1 MKKSAI
7 FSIITSSV
15 ATVMV
20 LFLSVVRDA
29 ISAHVAKTYEFSYLV
44 LSMIYVAVI
53 FLLLFADLIISRRSA
68 DIHQFVLK
76 PVLAAAILVFFI
88 VNYRTVMYGRDMY
101 VYVCAMMCL
110 ASGAVMGVLEKL
122 GK

>member
-1 MKKSAI
+1 MKKSTV

-29 ISAHVAKTYEFSYLV
+29 ISAHVAKTYEFSYLK
-44 LSMIYVAVI
+44 LATAYVAVI
-53 FLLLFADLIISRRSA
+53 FVLLFADLIISRRSA
-68 DIHQFVLK
+68 SVHQFVLK
-76 PVLAAAILVFFI
+76 PVLAAAILVFFM
-88 VNYRTVMYGRDMY
+88 VNYKALLIGRDMY
-101 VYVCAMMCL
+101 IYVCAVMCL
-110 ASGAVMGVLEKL
+110 ASGAVMGVLEKF

>member
-1 MKKSAI
+1 MKKTTI
-7 FSIITSSV
+7 VSIITSVV

-20 LFLSVVRDA
+20 LFLGVVRDA

-53 FLLLFADLIISRRSA
+53 FVLLFADLIISRRSA
-68 DIHQFVLK
+68 GVHQLVLK
-76 PVLAAAILVFFI
+76 PVLAAAILVFFM
-88 VNYRTVMYGRDMY
+88 VNYKALIGLDMY
-101 VYVCAMMCL
+101 IYVCAVMCL